1 MPQVNETRLA
11 KDGGPQKFEV
21 KKKNNN
27 LANAGF
33 SGAPPMDGN
42 PDVGVEEQNEAR
54 DGGSSQTYTVK
65 KNNNYVNA
73 GLP

>member
-1 MPQVNETRLA
+1 
-11 KDGGPQKFEV
+11 
-21 KKKNNN
+21 
-27 LANAGF
+27 
-33 SGAPPMDGN
+33 MDGN